1 MGVGRGWG
9 AKLNEIV
16 MAWENAKNQ
25 DLEKVK
31 QVLKSWKNIGI
42 YEKKEAVIKKNQG
55 TAGSKSLWGKG
66 GNSVRFSYY

>member
-1 MGVGRGWG
+1 
-9 AKLNEIV
+9 

-55 TAGSKSLWGKG
+55 TAGSKSL
-66 GNSVRFSYY
+66 